1 MHSSDLQA
9 IKVME
14 CVRPVWTDLISARDV
29 VAIGEQMILHAGP
42 PLLSSRIPKAIL
54 NSATAAI
61 LFEGWTNTP
70 EQAHEMLLS
79 GEVTLKPAQE
89 LGVVVPLASVLS
101 PSMLVLV
108 VTDRNNPQIQ
118 SFSPINGGMTYALR
132 LGLPDKNVLQ
142 HLHWLNGS
150 FGDSL
155 KKAIPE
161 EGIELIPL
169 ADHALSQGDDC
180 HGRTVAATGQL
191 LACLEARLSRVE
203 NGDKSIEYIEHS
215 PPFFLNLWMAASKL
229 IMLAATDT
237 KNSSVITSIGGNGLE
252 FGIQIAGLPGYWV
265 TTPAKTPT
273 AIYEPGFSKKDGLG
287 AIGDSAVIEGLGLG
301 AMAIRFSPIQRKY
314 FCSVLPPEA
323 FDLPR
328 NVLSKAHSSFE
339 KTNALFGT
347 TVRQIIQMNTS
358 MIIALGVIDIEG
370 KKGRVGGG
378 IYRPPI
384 DIFDDIYQTLN
395 KDI

>member
-1 MHSSDLQA
+1 
-9 IKVME
+9 
-14 CVRPVWTDLISARDV
+14 
-29 VAIGEQMILHAGP
+29 
-42 PLLSSRIPKAIL
+42 
-54 NSATAAI
+54 
-61 LFEGWTNTP
+61 
-70 EQAHEMLLS
+70 
-79 GEVTLKPAQE
+79 
-89 LGVVVPLASVLS
+89 
-101 PSMLVLV
+101 
-108 VTDRNNPQIQ
+108 
-118 SFSPINGGMTYALR
+118 
-132 LGLPDKNVLQ
+132 
-142 HLHWLNGS
+142 
-150 FGDSL
+150 
-155 KKAIPE
+155 
-161 EGIELIPL
+161 
-169 ADHALSQGDDC
+169 
-180 HGRTVAATGQL
+180 
-191 LACLEARLSRVE
+191 
-203 NGDKSIEYIEHS
+203 
-215 PPFFLNLWMAASKL
+215 
-229 IMLAATDT
+229 MLAATDT

-339 KTNALFGT
+339 KTNALFGA

-384 DIFDDIYQTLN
+384 DIFYDIDQTLN